1 MYKRQG
7 HDLQGDEE
15 GCEYAACQQ
24 LAPVGEHDARY
35 CGREMCIRDR
45 GNVFEDATGKGH
57 TLTTSATPTW
67 IDGILSTDKSTEW
80 K

>member
-1 MYKRQG
+1 MQTRSSLTHQ
-7 HDLQGDEE
+7 E
-15 GCEYAACQQ
+15 
-24 LAPVGEHDARY
+24 R
-35 CGREMCIRDR
+35 
-45 GNVFEDATGKGH
+45 ATGKGH